1 MLALLLTHLVTLEEL
16 LKCPESFLLNV
27 LDNNNTSES
36 NIAFMIL
43 KRIQDNACEHRVRL
57 SSCIIHVDPQS
68 GRLCTLCTFF
78 ALLPLIKAFG
88 EWFGDILWAIQEKS
102 GLLGLL
108 SCFTSDQKY

>member
-68 GRLCTLCTFF
+68 GRLSITFRVH
-78 ALLPLIKAFG
+78 I
-88 EWFGDILWAIQEKS
+88 II
-102 GLLGLL
+102 LL
-108 SCFTSDQKY
+108 SNASILSYPLEGLPF